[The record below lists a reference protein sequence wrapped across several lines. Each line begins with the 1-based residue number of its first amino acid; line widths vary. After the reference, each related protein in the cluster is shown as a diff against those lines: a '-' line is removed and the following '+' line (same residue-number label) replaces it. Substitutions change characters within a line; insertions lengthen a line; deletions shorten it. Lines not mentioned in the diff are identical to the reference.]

1 MELIVVDGIDGS
13 GKSTVAELIAV
24 HYRSRGEKVLVRQH
38 PSNSICGRLSRKSLT
53 SEGKVMRTVATVFFI
68 LDVLNSLRKLRG
80 WKDHDK
86 VIFVRYVMATA
97 YLPTSLY
104 RQGYEFFCKVLP
116 TSRTTGYSW
125 TSTRNAPSRRIEER
139 EHEREMFENLRSLEK
154 VRGKVL
160 DLSTRGWK
168 VLNNCGLGGGPP
180 ALSWK
185 RCCRTGTP
193 SAGDPSRKTTA

>member
-13 GKSTVAELIAV
+13 GKSTVAEWIAE

-38 PSNSICGRLSRKSLT
+38 PSDSFYGRLSRRSLT
-53 SEGKVMRTVATVFFI
+53 SEGKMMRTVATIFFI
-68 LDVLNSLRKLRG
+68 LDVLNSLRRLRG

-86 VIFVRYVMATA
+86 VIFVRYIMATA
-97 YLPTSLY
+97 YLPTPLY

-116 TSRTTGYSW
+116 IPERLLLVDV
-125 TSTRNAPSRRIEER
+125 NPECALRRIEER

-160 DLSTRGWK
+160 DLSSRGWK
-168 VLNNCGLGGGPP
+168 VLDNCGSVENTRSQLKLVLSDWD
-180 ALSWK
+180 ALN
-185 RCCRTGTP
+185 
-193 SAGDPSRKTTA
+193 